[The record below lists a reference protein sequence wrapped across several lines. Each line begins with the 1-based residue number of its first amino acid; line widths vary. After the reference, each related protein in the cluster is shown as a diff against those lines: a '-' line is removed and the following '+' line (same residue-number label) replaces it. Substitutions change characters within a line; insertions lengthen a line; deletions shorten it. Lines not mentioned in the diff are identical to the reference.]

1 MIVRPA
7 LDHRV
12 QLPYETFLLSRLVR
26 GDDLAYFRLN
36 RSHVVLRGLLQEL
49 SLVLSEV
56 PDKFL
61 EALDRIRKFEIAIT

>member
-56 PDKFL
+56 PTQEVK
-61 EALDRIRKFEIAIT
+61 AISNIGDIGLFR

>member
-7 LDHRV
+7 PDHRV

-26 GDDLAYFRLN
+26 GDDLAYFRFN
-36 RSHVVLRGLLQEL
+36 RSHVVLRGPLQKL

-56 PDKFL
+56 PTQEVK
-61 EALDRIRKFEIAIT
+61 AISNIGDIGLFR